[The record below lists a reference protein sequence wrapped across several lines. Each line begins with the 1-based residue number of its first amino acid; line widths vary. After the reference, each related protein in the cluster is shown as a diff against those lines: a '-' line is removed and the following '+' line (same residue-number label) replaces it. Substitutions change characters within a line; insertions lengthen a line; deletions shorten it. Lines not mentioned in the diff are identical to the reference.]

1 MATTTMHICKG
12 ATIGAGSVILPG
24 ITIGS
29 HAMVGAGSVVTKDI
43 PANTLWYGNPA
54 RLHGYITKDDVI
66 LDLNFCDKDGNFH
79 SKNEFNCS
87 L

>member
-1 MATTTMHICKG
+1 
-12 ATIGAGSVILPG
+12 
-24 ITIGS
+24 
-29 HAMVGAGSVVTKDI
+29 MVGAGSVVTKDI

-66 LDLNFCDKDGNFH
+66 LDLNFCDKDGNLH